1 MTAEIGILN
10 KTSIV
15 LAADSAATLSSHKK
29 VFNTANKLFPLSYF
43 QPVGIMIYNNSTWMG
58 IPFELIIK
66 SYTKNLHDKSFSSL
80 PEYRDDFIKFLKDN
94 FRKFITEEQIH
105 EFIEFRLYD
114 ILGNISEHLEE
125 IFKEKISDS
134 KTTLSDIEKEKLMEE
149 IFFKLLDR
157 HSKIKDEILPEFIDY
172 KFEEFKL
179 EFKSTIDKIL
189 PGFYVSINTPR
200 KQKYTQRIYKCL
212 YHELICNF
220 SEEEDYSGIVISGY
234 GIDEIFPTICDV
246 KIGEILSN
254 KLRYQY
260 SEVEQ
265 ISSNNSAI
273 VCPYA
278 QRDMVDTFFRGI
290 NPQISEEL
298 NEILMEE
305 FETAIGNIHKKHP
318 EISLADLRP
327 HFSKIYN
334 NLNTKIDKFSVKNYI
349 NPIIQSIGFLRK
361 EDLIE
366 FAESL
371 INITSIKRKTN
382 SELQSVGG
390 PIDIAV
396 ITKHEGFIWIK
407 RKDIIDKQL
416 NSAYYNREFRKNQ

>member
-15 LAADSAATLSSHKK
+15 LAADSAATISSHKK
-29 VFNTANKLFPLSYF
+29 VYNTANKLFPLSNF
-43 QPVGIMIYNNSTWMG
+43 QPIGIMIYNNSTWMG

-66 SYTKNLHDKSFSSL
+66 SYTKYLYNNSFPSL
-80 PEYRDDFIKFLKDN
+80 VEYRDDFIKFLKEN
-94 FRKFITEEQIH
+94 FKKFVSDEQIH

-114 ILGNISEHLEE
+114 MLDIISDICNEKYE
-125 IFKEKISDS
+125 EKI
-134 KTTLSDIEKEKLMEE
+134 LSAVSIPSEIEKNEILEK
-149 IFFKLLDR
+149 IFFELLDNF
-157 HSKIKDEILPEFIDY
+157 SKIKEEVLPEFTDY

-189 PGFYVSINTPR
+189 PGFYRNIKIV
-200 KQKYTQRIYKCL
+200 KKAKYTQRIYKCL
-212 YHELICNF
+212 YHGLICRF
-220 SEEEDYSGIVISGY
+220 SDNEDYSGLVISGY
-234 GIDEIFPTICDV
+234 GIDEIFPTICDI

-254 KLRYQY
+254 KLRFEI
-260 SEVEQ
+260 SKPAQ
-265 ISSNNSAI
+265 ISNDESAF

-290 NPQISEEL
+290 NPQIYDEL
-298 NEILMEE
+298 TNLLVEQ
-305 FETAIGNIHKKHP
+305 FELTIEKINKKHP
-318 EISLADLRP
+318 KITIEELRP
-327 HFSKIYN
+327 FFTDIYK
-334 NLNTKIDKFSVKNYI
+334 NLNLKLTDFSVNNYV
-349 NPIIQSIGFLRK
+349 NPIIKSIGYLRK

-382 SELQSVGG
+382 SEIQSVGG

-407 RKDIIDKQL
+407 RKDIINKDL
-416 NSAYYNREFRKNQ
+416 NSAYFNREFKNYR